1 MEILWNTHVYNR
13 KVLLKSLKK
22 EKFTN
27 KNGSHSALNMFT
39 EYSMTDP
46 GDLAEYFGFTEQEI
60 SALCEKYEM
69 SFEEAKTWYDGYQ
82 LITHRQTGDEIYSMY
97 SPKSVVEAML
107 RQRFLSFLFAPASGR
122 FSDCSAVH
130 SACCPALVLP
140 HCLNFHLLRFLLTRK

>member
-46 GDLAEYFGFTEQEI
+46 GDLAE
-60 SALCEKYEM
+60 
-69 SFEEAKTWYDGYQ
+69 
-82 LITHRQTGDEIYSMY
+82 
-97 SPKSVVEAML
+97 
-107 RQRFLSFLFAPASGR
+107 
-122 FSDCSAVH
+122 
-130 SACCPALVLP
+130 
-140 HCLNFHLLRFLLTRK
+140 